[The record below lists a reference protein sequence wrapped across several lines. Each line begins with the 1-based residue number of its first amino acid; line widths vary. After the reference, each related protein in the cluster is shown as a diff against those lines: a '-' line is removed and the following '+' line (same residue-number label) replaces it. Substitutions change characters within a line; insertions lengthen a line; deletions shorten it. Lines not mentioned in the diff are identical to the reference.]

1 MVLSLLLSTFLT
13 VFIAELGY
21 KTQLATLTISGT
33 SNKPLAVFLGSSS
46 ALVFA
51 SLLGAL
57 TGGSISTFLPEVV
70 LKSIASIT
78 FFIIGIRLF
87 INSFTIEKEEKE
99 EKENNIEKSFFSI
112 FITTFTTIFI
122 AELGDKTQIAT
133 LMLSAESGKPII
145 VFLGS
150 SLALI
155 SSSIVGVLIGKWV
168 SKKISPSK
176 FALSTGTLMTVSYT
190 HLTLPTTPYV

>member
-1 MVLSLLLSTFLT
+1 MNNKFEKKDKSL
-13 VFIAELGY
+13 
-21 KTQLATLTISGT
+21 Q
-33 SNKPLAVFLGSSS
+33 
-46 ALVFA
+46 
-51 SLLGAL
+51 
-57 TGGSISTFLPEVV
+57 
-70 LKSIASIT
+70 
-78 FFIIGIRLF
+78 
-87 INSFTIEKEEKE
+87 
-99 EKENNIEKSFFSI
+99 KSFSSI

-155 SSSIVGVLIGKWV
+155 SSSIVGVIIGKWL

-176 FALSTGTLMTVSYT
+176 FALLTGALMMIVSLFLAYDT
-190 HLTLPTTPYV
+190 FKNYL

>member
-1 MVLSLLLSTFLT
+1 MNNKFEKKDKSL
-13 VFIAELGY
+13 
-21 KTQLATLTISGT
+21 Q
-33 SNKPLAVFLGSSS
+33 
-46 ALVFA
+46 
-51 SLLGAL
+51 
-57 TGGSISTFLPEVV
+57 
-70 LKSIASIT
+70 
-78 FFIIGIRLF
+78 
-87 INSFTIEKEEKE
+87 
-99 EKENNIEKSFFSI
+99 KSFSSI

-155 SSSIVGVLIGKWV
+155 SSSIVGVIIGKWL

-176 FALSTGTLMTVSYT
+176 FALFTGALMMIVSLFLAYDT
-190 HLTLPTTPYV
+190 FKNYL

>member
-1 MVLSLLLSTFLT
+1 MNS
-13 VFIAELGY
+13 
-21 KTQLATLTISGT
+21 
-33 SNKPLAVFLGSSS
+33 
-46 ALVFA
+46 
-51 SLLGAL
+51 
-57 TGGSISTFLPEVV
+57 
-70 LKSIASIT
+70 KS
-78 FFIIGIRLF
+78 
-87 INSFTIEKEEKE
+87 EKEEFS
-99 EKENNIEKSFFSI
+99 IEKSFLSI

-155 SSSIVGVLIGKWV
+155 SSSVVGVLIGKWL

-176 FALSTGTLMTVSYT
+176 FALFTGFLMIKISIFLAYDTYKNY
-190 HLTLPTTPYV
+190 L

>member
-1 MVLSLLLSTFLT
+1 M
-13 VFIAELGY
+13 
-21 KTQLATLTISGT
+21 
-33 SNKPLAVFLGSSS
+33 N
-46 ALVFA
+46 
-51 SLLGAL
+51 
-57 TGGSISTFLPEVV
+57 
-70 LKSIASIT
+70 
-78 FFIIGIRLF
+78 
-87 INSFTIEKEEKE
+87 INLEK
-99 EKENNIEKSFFSI
+99 KENNLEKSFLSI

-176 FALSTGTLMTVSYT
+176 LAKTSAEEDPKKTANGLFEVPLKVKVAS
-190 HLTLPTTPYV
+190 

>member
-1 MVLSLLLSTFLT
+1 M
-13 VFIAELGY
+13 
-21 KTQLATLTISGT
+21 
-33 SNKPLAVFLGSSS
+33 
-46 ALVFA
+46 
-51 SLLGAL
+51 
-57 TGGSISTFLPEVV
+57 
-70 LKSIASIT
+70 
-78 FFIIGIRLF
+78 
-87 INSFTIEKEEKE
+87 NSKLEK
-99 EKENNIEKSFFSI
+99 KENNIEKSFLSI

-155 SSSIVGVLIGKWV
+155 SSSVVGVLIGNWL

-176 FALSTGTLMTVSYT
+176 FALFTGALMTIISVFLAYDT
-190 HLTLPTTPYV
+190 FKNYI

>member
-1 MVLSLLLSTFLT
+1 MN
-13 VFIAELGY
+13 
-21 KTQLATLTISGT
+21 
-33 SNKPLAVFLGSSS
+33 SNL
-46 ALVFA
+46 
-51 SLLGAL
+51 
-57 TGGSISTFLPEVV
+57 
-70 LKSIASIT
+70 
-78 FFIIGIRLF
+78 
-87 INSFTIEKEEKE
+87 EKKE
-99 EKENNIEKSFFSI
+99 INIEKSFLSI

-155 SSSIVGVLIGKWV
+155 SSSVVGVLIGKWI

-176 FALSTGTLMTVSYT
+176 FNLFAGALMIIISVFLAYDTLKNY
-190 HLTLPTTPYV
+190 L